1 MLEAL
6 LGFFTA
12 LKVSHPGGWVLSIC
26 IMAIVILGLSWFADY
41 ISQRYLVRLF
51 DLLLTKANPK
61 WGEMLLKHKVVRK
74 FAHIAPA
81 IVIYSCA
88 PLFLFDDDLSAVI
101 VRSIKIVAMVYMILA
116 AVYGLNAILLSIE
129 DIYNSYPISRRRPI
143 KSYLQV
149 VKTILSFFTVII
161 VISIILDKSPWAF
174 FTGLGAATAVIMLV
188 FKDSILGFA
197 ASIQLASY
205 DMIRIGDWIFMPSF
219 GADGDVMEISLTTV
233 KVRNFDKTIVTIPT
247 YALLTN
253 GVKNWRGMQ
262 ESGGRRIKRSI
273 KIDLKTIKFCED
285 EFLHRLSKVSVLKP
299 YLEAT
304 LPDIKQS
311 KDQSED
317 SSVPLNGRNL
327 TNIGLFRN
335 YVEHFLKA
343 NDMIHKTNFTF
354 LIRQL
359 EPKETGL
366 PIELYVFTKTTK
378 WVEYEKIQ
386 ADIFDHLLAALPI
399 FELQAFQYESA
410 SDVKVAH

>member
-6 LGFFTA
+6 LEFFVA
-12 LKVSHPGGWVLSIC
+12 LKLSHPIGWALSLC
-26 IMAIVILGLSWFADY
+26 VMAIVIIGLSWLADF
-41 ISQRYLVRLF
+41 ITQRYLVRAF
-51 DLLLTKANPK
+51 DLMLIKANPK
-61 WGEMLLKHKVVRK
+61 WGEMLLKHKVIKK

-81 IVIYSCA
+81 IIIYSCA
-88 PLFLFDDDLSAVI
+88 PLFLFDDVEISSVLVRAIQVI
-101 VRSIKIVAMVYMILA
+101 ATVYMILTT
-116 AVYGLNAILLSIE
+116 VYGLNAILLSVE
-129 DIYNSYPISRRRPI
+129 DIYNSYPISRKRPF

-149 VKTILSFFTVII
+149 VKTILSFFTIII

-188 FKDSILGFA
+188 FKDSILGFV

-285 EFLHRLSKVSVLKP
+285 DFLHRLTKVSVLKP

-311 KDQSED
+311 KEKSGD
-317 SSVPLNGRNL
+317 SSIPLNGRHL
-327 TNIGLFRN
+327 TNVGLFRN
-335 YVEHFLKA
+335 YIETFLKA
-343 NDMIHKTNFTF
+343 NDRIYKENFTF
-354 LIRQL
+354 LVRQL

-399 FELQAFQYESA
+399 FELQAFQYDSA
-410 SDVKVAH
+410 ATQQN

>member
-6 LGFFTA
+6 LEFFVD
-12 LKVSHPGGWVLSIC
+12 LKVSHPIGWALSLC
-26 IMAIVILGLSWFADY
+26 IMATVIFGLSWIADY
-41 ISQRYLVRLF
+41 ISQRYLVRLL
-51 DLLLTKANPK
+51 DLMLTKANPK
-61 WGEMLLKHKVVRK
+61 WGEMLTKHRVIKK

-81 IVIYSCA
+81 IIIYSCA
-88 PLFLFDDDLSAVI
+88 PLFLFDDVEVSAVI
-101 VRSIKIVAMVYMILA
+101 VRVIQVVAMVYMILTT
-116 AVYGLNAILLSIE
+116 VYGLNAILMTIE
-129 DIYNSYPISRRRPI
+129 DIYNSYPISRKRPI

-149 VKTILSFFTVII
+149 VKTILSFFTIII

-188 FKDSILGFA
+188 FKDSILGFV

-273 KIDLKTIKFCED
+273 KIDIKTIKFCED
-285 EFLHRLSKVSVLKP
+285 QFLNKLNKVSALRP
-299 YLEAT
+299 YLEST
-304 LPDIKQS
+304 LPSIRQS
-311 KDQSED
+311 KEQSD
-317 SSVPLNGRNL
+317 DASIPLNGRNL

-335 YVEHFLKA
+335 YIENFLKA
-343 NDMIHKTNFTF
+343 NDRIHQDGFTF
-354 LIRQL
+354 LVRQL

-366 PIELYVFTKTTK
+366 PLELYVFTKTTK
-378 WVEYEKIQ
+378 WIEYEKIQ

-399 FELQAFQYESA
+399 FELQAFQYDSPA
-410 SDVKVAH
+410 ARQN

>member
-6 LGFFTA
+6 LEFFVA
-12 LKVSHPGGWVLSIC
+12 LNLSHPMGWVLSFC
-26 IMAIVILGLSWFADY
+26 IMAMVILGISWFADY
-41 ISQRYLVRLF
+41 ISRRYLVRLL
-51 DLLLTKANPK
+51 DLMLTKAKPK
-61 WGEMLLKHKVVRK
+61 WGEMLKKHKVIRK

-81 IVIYSCA
+81 VIIYSSA
-88 PLFLFDDDLSAVI
+88 PLFLFDDVAISTVLVRVI
-101 VRSIKIVAMVYMILA
+101 QTIVTVYIILTT
-116 AVYGLNAILLSIE
+116 VYGLNAILLSVE
-129 DIYNSYPISRRRPI
+129 DIYNSYPISRKRPI

-149 VKTILSFFTVII
+149 VKTILIFFTVII

-188 FKDSILGFA
+188 FRDSILGFV

-273 KIDLKTIKFCED
+273 KIDLKTIRFCED
-285 EFLHRLSKVSVLKP
+285 EFLHKLSKVSALKP
-299 YLEAT
+299 YLAAT
-304 LPDIKQS
+304 LPDIRQS

-317 SSVPLNGRNL
+317 SSVPLNGRHL
-327 TNIGLFRN
+327 TNVGLFRN
-335 YVEHFLKA
+335 YIENFLKA
-343 NDMIHKTNFTF
+343 NDMIHKENFTF
-354 LIRQL
+354 LVRQL

-378 WVEYEKIQ
+378 WKEYEKIQ
-386 ADIFDHLLAALPI
+386 ADIFDHLLASLPI
-399 FELQAFQYESA
+399 FELQAFQYDSA
-410 SDVKVAH
+410 SKLS